1 MIQMR
6 LKLKELS
13 QMLMKIKISTM
24 IEHKWQ
30 RRHFVS
36 LAPDQDLAEQLG
48 LMESFLTEK
57 GAGLFYLCYCSW
69 ENIAIK
75 FIFQKIRV
83 LQIVP
88 GQLSLLF

>member
-1 MIQMR
+1 MAEQ
-6 LKLKELS
+6 
-13 QMLMKIKISTM
+13 T
-24 IEHKWQ
+24 
-30 RRHFVS
+30 FFS

-57 GAGLFYLCYCSW
+57 GAGLFQIQVVHLWYCSW

-75 FIFQKIRV
+75 FIFQKIHV